1 MSPRT
6 VVQNKII
13 REEKK
18 DLILRTALKVFAQEG
33 YHASSVNKIADK
45 ANISKGLIY
54 NYFESKEDLLN
65 NIVSNIMD
73 RFMEKYPPIDS
84 IPNDSHIEYF
94 IDQSFEFIFEDKAR
108 AKLLFALTAQSIVM
122 DLMTKITM
130 QKAEPFMN
138 NVMNFFEIKKY
149 DDPEGMMHYFFST
162 LEGVQLHVTFNPLY
176 PIDKVKKILKKQFL
190 KS

>member
-1 MSPRT
+1 MCPKT
-6 VVQNKII
+6 VAQNKII

-18 DLILRTALKVFAQEG
+18 DLILRTALKVFAQDG

-54 NYFESKEDLLN
+54 NYFKSKEDLLR
-65 NIVSNIMD
+65 NIITNIMD
-73 RFMEKYPPIDS
+73 RYMEKYPPIDS

-94 IDQSFEFIFEDKAR
+94 IDQSFEFILEDKAR

-162 LEGVQLHVTFNPLY
+162 LEGVQLHVIFNPLY

>member
-1 MSPRT
+1 MCPKT

-18 DLILRTALKVFAQEG
+18 DLILRTALKVFAQDG

-54 NYFESKEDLLN
+54 NYFNSKEDLLR
-65 NIVSNIMD
+65 NIITNIMD
-73 RFMEKYPPIDS
+73 RYMEKYPPIYS

-94 IDQSFEFIFEDKAR
+94 IDQSFEFILEDKAR

-138 NVMNFFEIKKY
+138 NVMKFFEIKKY
-149 DDPEGMMHYFFST
+149 DEPEGMMHYFFST
-162 LEGVQLHVTFNPLY
+162 LEGVQLHVIFNPLY

>member
-1 MSPRT
+1 MCPKT
-6 VVQNKII
+6 VAQNKII

-73 RFMEKYPPIDS
+73 RYMEKYPPIDS
-84 IPNDSHIEYF
+84 IPNDSHIEYN
-94 IDQSFEFIFEDKAR
+94 Q
-108 AKLLFALTAQSIVM
+108 
-122 DLMTKITM
+122 
-130 QKAEPFMN
+130 
-138 NVMNFFEIKKY
+138 
-149 DDPEGMMHYFFST
+149 
-162 LEGVQLHVTFNPLY
+162 
-176 PIDKVKKILKKQFL
+176 
-190 KS
+190 

>member
-73 RFMEKYPPIDS
+73 RYMEKYPPIDS

-94 IDQSFEFIFEDKAR
+94 IDQSFEFILEDKAR

>member
-1 MSPRT
+1 MSPKT

-13 REEKK
+13 RQEKK
-18 DLILRTALKVFAQEG
+18 DLILRTALIVFAEEG
-33 YHASSVNKIADK
+33 YHACSVNKIADK

-54 NYFESKEDLLN
+54 NYFESKEDLLR
-65 NIVSNIMD
+65 NIITNIMD
-73 RFMEKYPPIDS
+73 RYMEKYPPIDS
-84 IPNDSHIEYF
+84 SPNDSHIEYF
-94 IDQSFEFIFEDKAR
+94 IDQSFEFILEDKAR
-108 AKLLFALTAQSIVM
+108 AKLLFALTAQSMVM
-122 DLMTKITM
+122 DVMTKIAI

-138 NVMNFFEIKKY
+138 NVMKFFEIKKY

-190 KS
+190 K

>member
-1 MSPRT
+1 MCPKT
-6 VVQNKII
+6 VDQNKII

-73 RFMEKYPPIDS
+73 SYMEKYPPIDS

-94 IDQSFEFIFEDKAR
+94 IDQSFEFILEDKAR

>member
-1 MSPRT
+1 MCPKT

-73 RFMEKYPPIDS
+73 RYMEKYPPIDS

-94 IDQSFEFIFEDKAR
+94 IDQSFEFILEDKAR

-138 NVMNFFEIKKY
+138 NVMNFFETKKY

>member
-1 MSPRT
+1 MSPKT

-18 DLILRTALKVFAQEG
+18 DLILTTALKIFAEEG

-54 NYFESKEDLLN
+54 NYFDSKEDLLN
-65 NIVSNIMD
+65 NIISNIMD
-73 RFMEKYPPIDS
+73 RYMEKYPPIDS

-94 IDQSFEFIFEDKAR
+94 IDQSFEFVLEDKAR
-108 AKLLFALTAQSIVM
+108 AKLLFSLSSQSTVIEI
-122 DLMTKITM
+122 MTTITM
-130 QKAEPFMN
+130 QKAEPFMK
-138 NVMNFFEIKKY
+138 NVMKFFEIKKY

-162 LEGVQLHVTFNPLY
+162 LEGIQLHVTLNPQF
-176 PIDKVKKILKKQFL
+176 PIDNVKKILKKQFL
-190 KS
+190 KQ

>member
-1 MSPRT
+1 MCPKT

-13 REEKK
+13 RQEKK
-18 DLILRTALKVFAQEG
+18 DLILRTALIVFAQEG

-45 ANISKGLIY
+45 ANISKGLLY
-54 NYFESKEDLLN
+54 TYFESKEDLLN
-65 NIVSNIMD
+65 NIVYNIMD
-73 RFMEKYPPIDS
+73 RYMEKYPPIDS

-94 IDQSFEFIFEDKAR
+94 IDQSFEFILEDKAR
-108 AKLLFALTAQSIVM
+108 AKLLFSLTSQSIVM
-122 DLMTKITM
+122 DVMTKIAI

-138 NVMNFFEIKKY
+138 NVMKFFEIKKY

-190 KS
+190 K

>member
-1 MSPRT
+1 MCPKT
-6 VVQNKII
+6 VAQNKII

-18 DLILRTALKVFAQEG
+18 DLILRTALKVFAQDG

-54 NYFESKEDLLN
+54 NYFKSKEDLLR
-65 NIVSNIMD
+65 NIITNIMD
-73 RFMEKYPPIDS
+73 RYMDKYPPIDS

-94 IDQSFEFIFEDKAR
+94 IDQSFEFILEDKAR

-162 LEGVQLHVTFNPLY
+162 LEGVQLHVIFNPLY

>member
-1 MSPRT
+1 MCPKT

-13 REEKK
+13 RQEKK
-18 DLILRTALKVFAQEG
+18 DLILRTASIVFAQEG

-54 NYFESKEDLLN
+54 NYFESKEDLLR
-65 NIVSNIMD
+65 NIITNIMD
-73 RFMEKYPPIDS
+73 RYMEKYPPIDS

-94 IDQSFEFIFEDKAR
+94 IDQSFEFIIEDKAR
-108 AKLLFALTAQSIVM
+108 AKLIFALTAQSIVM
-122 DLMTKITM
+122 DLITKITM

-138 NVMNFFEIKKY
+138 NVMKFFEIKKN
-149 DDPEGMMHYFFST
+149 DDPKAMMHYFFST

-190 KS
+190 K

>member
-1 MSPRT
+1 MCPKT

-18 DLILRTALKVFAQEG
+18 DLILRTALKVFAHQG

-54 NYFESKEDLLN
+54 NYFESKEDLLH
-65 NIVSNIMD
+65 NIITNIMD
-73 RFMEKYPPIDS
+73 RYMGKYPPIDS

-94 IDQSFEFIFEDKAR
+94 IDQSFEFILEDKAR
-108 AKLLFALTAQSIVM
+108 AKLLFALSAQSIVM

-130 QKAEPFMN
+130 QKAEPFMK
-138 NVMNFFEIKKY
+138 NVMKFFEIKKY

-162 LEGVQLHVTFNPLY
+162 LEGVQLHVALNPIY
-176 PIDKVKKILKKQFL
+176 PIEKVKNILKKQFL
-190 KS
+190 K

>member
-1 MSPRT
+1 MSPKT

-13 REEKK
+13 RQEKK
-18 DLILRTALKVFAQEG
+18 DLILRTALILFAEEG

-54 NYFESKEDLLN
+54 NYFESKEDLLR
-65 NIVSNIMD
+65 NIITNIMD
-73 RFMEKYPPIDS
+73 RYMEKYPPIDS
-84 IPNDSHIEYF
+84 SPNDSHIEYF
-94 IDQSFEFIFEDKAR
+94 IDQSFEFILEDKSR
-108 AKLLFALTAQSIVM
+108 AKLLFSLTAQSMVM
-122 DLMTKITM
+122 DVMTKIAI

-138 NVMNFFEIKKY
+138 NVMKFFEIKNY

-190 KS
+190 K

>member
-1 MSPRT
+1 MCPKT

-13 REEKK
+13 RQEKK
-18 DLILRTALKVFAQEG
+18 DLILRTALIVFAQEG

-54 NYFESKEDLLN
+54 NYFESKEDLLR
-65 NIVSNIMD
+65 NIITNIMD
-73 RFMEKYPPIDS
+73 RYMEKYPPIDF

-94 IDQSFEFIFEDKAR
+94 IDQSFEFILEDKAR
-108 AKLLFALTAQSIVM
+108 AKLLFALSSQSIVL
-122 DLMTKITM
+122 DLMTKIM
-130 QKAEPFMN
+130 IQKAEPFMN
-138 NVMNFFEIKKY
+138 NVMKFFEIKKY
-149 DDPEGMMHYFFST
+149 DDPEEMMHYFFST

-190 KS
+190 KK

>member
-73 RFMEKYPPIDS
+73 RYMEKYPPIDS

-94 IDQSFEFIFEDKAR
+94 IDQSFEFILEDKAR

-162 LEGVQLHVTFNPLY
+162 LEGVQLHVIFNPLY

>member
-1 MSPRT
+1 MCPKT

-73 RFMEKYPPIDS
+73 RYMEKYPPIDS

-94 IDQSFEFIFEDKAR
+94 IDQSFEFILEDKAR

-162 LEGVQLHVTFNPLY
+162 LEGVQLHVIFNPLY

>member
-1 MSPRT
+1 MCPKT

-13 REEKK
+13 RQEKK
-18 DLILRTALKVFAQEG
+18 DLILRTALMVFAQEG

-54 NYFESKEDLLN
+54 NYFESKEDLLR
-65 NIVSNIMD
+65 NIINNIMD
-73 RFMEKYPPIDS
+73 RYMEKYPPIDS
-84 IPNDSHIEYF
+84 IPNECHIEYF
-94 IDQSFEFIFEDKAR
+94 IDQSFEFILEDKAR
-108 AKLLFALTAQSIVM
+108 AKLLFSLTSQSMVM
-122 DLMTKITM
+122 DVMTKIAI

-138 NVMNFFEIKKY
+138 NVMKFFEIKKY

-190 KS
+190 K

>member
-94 IDQSFEFIFEDKAR
+94 IDQSFEFILEDKAR

>member
-1 MSPRT
+1 MCPKT

-13 REEKK
+13 RQEKK
-18 DLILRTALKVFAQEG
+18 DLILRTALIVFAQEG
-33 YHASSVNKIADK
+33 YHASSVNKIADI

-54 NYFESKEDLLN
+54 NYFESKEDLLR
-65 NIVSNIMD
+65 NIITNIMD
-73 RFMEKYPPIDS
+73 RYMEKYPPIDS

-94 IDQSFEFIFEDKAR
+94 IDQSFEFIIEDKAR

-122 DLMTKITM
+122 DLVTKITT

-138 NVMNFFEIKKY
+138 NVMKFFEIKKI
-149 DDPEGMMHYFFST
+149 DDPKAMMHYFFST

-176 PIDKVKKILKKQFL
+176 PIDEVKKILKKQFL
-190 KS
+190 K

>member
-1 MSPRT
+1 MCPKT

-13 REEKK
+13 RQEKK
-18 DLILRTALKVFAQEG
+18 DLILRTALIVFAQEG

-54 NYFESKEDLLN
+54 NYFESKEDLLR
-65 NIVSNIMD
+65 NIITNIMD
-73 RFMEKYPPIDS
+73 RYMEKYPPIDS

-94 IDQSFEFIFEDKAR
+94 IDQSFEFILEDKAR

-138 NVMNFFEIKKY
+138 NVMKFFEIKKH
-149 DDPEGMMHYFFST
+149 DDPKAMMHYFFST

-190 KS
+190 K

>member
-73 RFMEKYPPIDS
+73 RYMEKYPPIDS

-94 IDQSFEFIFEDKAR
+94 IDQSFEFILEDKAR

-162 LEGVQLHVTFNPLY
+162 LEGIQLHVIFNPLY